1 MRRPM
6 RIKLAVKRVEIVAPF
21 YTGRRFHLM
30 QVGHVSHKTP
40 DVGRILQ
47 GGKEICFLTQRCTA
61 VRPYASYRQCTIF
74 QTLSTGRTYTMEEKS
89 SSILVAVDVV
99 LFAVRNKSLHV
110 LLVERGRPPFQGM
123 WAFPGGLV
131 EPDEPLAQA
140 ARRELAE
147 ETGVRDV
154 PFLTQLAA
162 FGRPDRDPRGRV
174 ISVAYLGLTPRA
186 WEVKGADDAAR
197 ALWWPVDALPE
208 LAFDHGEILAC
219 ARRRLQEMVEHDIRL
234 LFHLVPTPFVLSE
247 LRHAC
252 EAALGRAVD
261 KRNFRRALLRHDWLE
276 PGGLRHNIGRG
287 RPAREY
293 RPRPDAVPPSPDDVC
308 R

>member
-1 MRRPM
+1 M
-6 RIKLAVKRVEIVAPF
+6 E
-21 YTGRRFHLM
+21 GR
-30 QVGHVSHKTP
+30 
-40 DVGRILQ
+40 
-47 GGKEICFLTQRCTA
+47 
-61 VRPYASYRQCTIF
+61 
-74 QTLSTGRTYTMEEKS
+74 S
-89 SSILVAVDVV
+89 SSIVVAVDVV
-99 LFAVRNKSLHV
+99 LFAVRDRSLHV

-154 PFLTQLAA
+154 SFLTQLAV

-174 ISVAYLGLTPRA
+174 ISVAYLGLTPRV

-197 ALWWPVDALPE
+197 ARWWPIDALPA
-208 LAFDHGEILAC
+208 LAFDHQEIFAC
-219 ARRRLQEMVEHDIRL
+219 AWRRLQQMVERDIRF
-234 LFHLVPTPFVLSE
+234 LFHLVPSPFVLSE
-247 LRHAC
+247 LRSTC
-252 EAALGRAVD
+252 EAVLGREVD

-276 PGGLRHNIGRG
+276 PGDLRHNVGRG

-293 RPRPDAVPPSPDDVC
+293 RPRPGAVPPSPDDAC
-308 R
+308 G